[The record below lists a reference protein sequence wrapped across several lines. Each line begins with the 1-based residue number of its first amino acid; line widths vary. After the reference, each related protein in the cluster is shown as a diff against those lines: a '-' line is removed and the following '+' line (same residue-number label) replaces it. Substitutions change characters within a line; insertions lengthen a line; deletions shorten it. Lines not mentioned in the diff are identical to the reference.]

1 MATPDTLGVL
11 TGVTIPCTA
20 TASSSYST
28 EPPDN
33 AVDGSAST
41 NWTTNAGGLPCWW
54 KAAFKTARAVY
65 QYSIR
70 RRNDSST
77 RNVKDFTFQG
87 SNDDSAWTT
96 LDTQTGITWPT
107 ADEVK
112 VFTFT
117 NATAYLYYRVN
128 ITANNGDASYT
139 SINEIILTD
148 GSSIASLAAWFKADA
163 ITGFADGAA
172 LTSWVDSSAQINT
185 VNTVAGTAPKYRAT
199 GGPLGLPCVDHTVAA
214 GGLNR
219 STAVGIPRNDYT
231 YFMVVQSGSTAIQ
244 SLMNGSAQD
253 ITAPGEAQIRLN
265 NLKIELD
272 KSGVKGIKASATGLA
287 ANTWTVVIVTFT
299 SVGEIVHFDIG
310 GTVEDYALGGTL
322 TFNAND
328 LSYGN
333 YRGTGNFF
341 NGKMAEIGLYSS
353 VLSSG
358 DLADLKAYL
367 NAKYFAAPTLGTA
380 TSANDV
386 GLSAS
391 LSATLGLSA
400 STGGDVSLA
409 ASLTQ
414 TRPVDGAL
422 SDDVALSADLT
433 IIPTSAVDLVGAAAD
448 DVVLAADLTLAAHLA
463 IGTAATGDDV
473 ALAADLTV
481 TLASMVPLG
490 TATLGSDVA
499 LAATLNLDLIH
510 LLPWT
515 RDTSQKTLLDIVLT
529 DTELVVNP
537 PLAIAP
543 DGTGG
548 PGPGGTGGPL
558 VVERMLRRQSHV
570 MPVPIPDADGHV
582 RVSAPWA
589 IIDAEVGVLHV
600 FVSGR
605 DITYFRGAPTTVDEW
620 NTAEPFGDV
629 SAQVSFPQLTQ
640 WDVPGVGDV
649 AWLHPGASVEI
660 ILLDVD
666 GVTRHRRFAGHFISD
681 ETGSGEDDISNVWQA
696 EGSLY
701 QADHVGI
708 QVPTIL
714 PPTDIGTLIRKTLNA
729 VPSRRFGMP
738 TNTMTGILSRYRGG
752 MDDSPMDYVQTLLG
766 TAWKSDGSNQW
777 TVAKIPNTTRGYEVR
792 PKDRTTAHWTVTAGA
807 PGIELNL
814 SSDLLSTITEVW
826 GHGIGPDG
834 YGWSGMVYP
843 KFLDD
848 DAPPFPFANPA
859 AIITIGTTDADTD
872 SGTGVSTWQRRVN
885 ELNLTPDVV
894 VDGVYNS
901 SDAAICLRIQHDYG
915 LLEDAIIGGQTWTAT
930 FAVGSSGGDLTGARR
945 RPLAILR
952 TVEQNLHSANGA
964 IIGPNPDYD
973 PKIMRFRRDED
984 FGTCTKAEATR
995 SAIAELARDKDPGL
1009 TGSMTFTTDPHN
1021 GSRWLIDEGH
1031 NIRVNGYRGRNP
1043 LLHVA
1048 DVRANPETY
1057 AVTVNVDEHA
1067 RDAMTL
1073 ASIRANARDAAADP
1087 ARRPGAVDR
1096 RSRMEQDITV
1106 PFDGESEGGQIPR
1119 HAIHGGLWS
1128 VIHIPVSQVGR
1139 ISKIELATQSPAA
1152 KFCVAF
1158 FSTEVTPA
1166 HLTHLVGNPLTGSD
1180 PFNKD
1185 EAQANTLNALGII
1198 EAFGGPGQAAGY
1210 WPRTED
1216 KGAPLTGKF
1225 KDGGGMEYVS
1235 QLPPW
1240 VWIAEWSPVSTF
1252 ISGRVYPAQVQ

>member
-1 MATPDTLGVL
+1 
-11 TGVTIPCTA
+11 VT
-20 TASSSYST
+20 
-28 EPPDN
+28 
-33 AVDGSAST
+33 
-41 NWTTNAGGLPCWW
+41 
-54 KAAFKTARAVY
+54 
-65 QYSIR
+65 
-70 RRNDSST
+70 
-77 RNVKDFTFQG
+77 
-87 SNDDSAWTT
+87 
-96 LDTQTGITWPT
+96 
-107 ADEVK
+107 
-112 VFTFT
+112 
-117 NATAYLYYRVN
+117 
-128 ITANNGDASYT
+128 
-139 SINEIILTD
+139 
-148 GSSIASLAAWFKADA
+148 
-163 ITGFADGAA
+163 
-172 LTSWVDSSAQINT
+172 
-185 VNTVAGTAPKYRAT
+185 
-199 GGPLGLPCVDHTVAA
+199 
-214 GGLNR
+214 
-219 STAVGIPRNDYT
+219 
-231 YFMVVQSGSTAIQ
+231 
-244 SLMNGSAQD
+244 
-253 ITAPGEAQIRLN
+253 
-265 NLKIELD
+265 
-272 KSGVKGIKASATGLA
+272 
-287 ANTWTVVIVTFT
+287 
-299 SVGEIVHFDIG
+299 
-310 GTVEDYALGGTL
+310 
-322 TFNAND
+322 
-328 LSYGN
+328 
-333 YRGTGNFF
+333 
-341 NGKMAEIGLYSS
+341 YSS
-353 VLSSG
+353 EV
-358 DLADLKAYL
+358 LADSPVAYWRL
-367 NAKYFAAPTLGTA
+367 DD
-380 TSANDV
+380 TS
-386 GLSAS
+386 G
-391 LSATLGLSA
+391 
-400 STGGDVSLA
+400 
-409 ASLTQ
+409 
-414 TRPVDGAL
+414 
-422 SDDVALSADLT
+422 
-433 IIPTSAVDLVGAAAD
+433 TSAVDSSGNARTGTYAGSPTLSAVSLLPVGGGTAVSFDGVNDTLTVGDNAALNAAD
-448 DVVLAADLTLAAHLA
+448 SGFTFECWVKLNTPTADKLYILGDKT
-463 IGTAATGDDV
+463 GTANANQQWSVYWDNRSTSGSPLRLRTQNGYDATAPVPVDWSGTVARD
-473 ALAADLTV
+473 ALAAGGHLAVVWVGSNTKIYWNGVQVVSGTGLTGAVANTRSVYIANLNGNSFYFDGKMDEVALYGTGLSAARVLAHYNAAGALIVTGVAPVDVGSSSATSVVATATGTSAVGAGSSSSASVVVSVTGDAPVGVGSSSAASSLIMGAVTGDAPVGVGSSSEALTTVAVTGSAPVATGSSSAATTISTV
-481 TLASMVPLG
+481 TGTTPVGAGSSSEASIVSAVPTVTGSAAVSVGSSSEVSTVGVLIVTG
-490 TATLGSDVA
+490 SAPVGVSSSSAALSSIALIGWTADQSQRTALELDVP
-499 LAATLNLDLIH
+499 DG
-510 LLPWT
+510 
-515 RDTSQKTLLDIVLT
+515 V
-529 DTELVVNP
+529 LVVDP
-537 PLAIAP
+537 PLAVAP

-548 PGPGGTGGPL
+548 PGPGGSGGPL
-558 VVERMLRRQSHV
+558 VVERMLRRQSHI
-570 MPVPIPDADGHV
+570 MPVPVPDADGHV
-582 RVSAPWA
+582 RVATPWT
-589 IIDAEVGVLHV
+589 IIEAEVGVLHV
-600 FVSGR
+600 FVSGK
-605 DITYFRGAPTTVDEW
+605 DVTYFRGAPTIVDEW
-620 NTAEPFGDV
+620 NAAEPFGDV

-640 WDVPGVGDV
+640 WDDPGTGDV

-696 EGSLY
+696 EGSLF

-714 PPTDIGTLIRKTLNA
+714 NPTDIGTLIRKTLNG

-738 TNTMTGILSRYRGG
+738 TNTMTGIPSRYRGG
-752 MDDSPMDYVQTLLG
+752 IDDSPMDHAQALLG
-766 TAWKSDGSNQW
+766 RAWNDAGTNQW
-777 TVAKIPNTTRGYEVR
+777 TVAKIPNTTRGFEVR
-792 PKDRTTAHWTVTAGA
+792 LKDRTTVNWTVTAGA
-807 PGIELNL
+807 PGIELAL
-814 SSDLLSTITEVW
+814 SSDLLGTITEVW
-826 GHGIGPDG
+826 GRGISPDG
-834 YGWSGMVYP
+834 YGWAGMCYP

-901 SDAAICLRIQHDYG
+901 SDAAICLRIQRDYG

-952 TVEQNLHSANGA
+952 TVEQNLYSANGA

-1031 NIRVNGYRGRNP
+1031 NIRVDGYRGRNP

-1048 DVRANPETY
+1048 NVRAIPETY
-1057 AVTVNVDEHA
+1057 AVTVEVDEHA

-1087 ARRPGAVDR
+1087 ARRPGAVDK

-1139 ISKIELATQSPAA
+1139 ISKIELATQSPIA

-1158 FSTEVTPA
+1158 FSAEVTPA
-1166 HLTHLVGNPLTGSD
+1166 HLQHLVGNPLAGTD

-1185 EAQANTLNALGII
+1185 ETQANALRALGII